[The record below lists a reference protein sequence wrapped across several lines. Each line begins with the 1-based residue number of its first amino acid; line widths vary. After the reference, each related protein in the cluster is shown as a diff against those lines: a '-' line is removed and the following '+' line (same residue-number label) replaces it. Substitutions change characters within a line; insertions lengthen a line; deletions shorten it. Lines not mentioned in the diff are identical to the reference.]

1 MQNFSP
7 HEKSDMIYLLK
18 YSQHIIAKQYFQSI
32 VALFLHFTQSWAI
45 YACTCTSNLRPKNML
60 GENVQYLL
68 NLYIPKRCGVTSAY
82 DDARLF
88 VKIRTRSAL
97 CHYSRCCSNPNN
109 PPIKWPLAN
118 YFSQLTSYME
128 ARYF

>member
-18 YSQHIIAKQYFQSI
+18 YSRHLIAKHYFQSI
-32 VALFLHFTQSWAI
+32 VALFLHFTQSWAT
-45 YACTCTSNLRPKNML
+45 YACTCTSHMRPKNML

-68 NLYIPKRCGVTSAY
+68 NLYIPNRCGVTSAY

-97 CHYSRCCSNPNN
+97 CHYSRVVAPTQT
-109 PPIKWPLAN
+109 IL
-118 YFSQLTSYME
+118 QLSGLWRITFLSLHPTC
-128 ARYF
+128 